1 MMRKNLKNQKGI
13 TLIALVIT
21 IIILLILAGISIQT
35 LMGENGIINKASIAK
50 EESKKKEYKEELE
63 IIGID
68 LEEKEG
74 INLSSEEFM
83 EKYKEKIVADA
94 MFEVAKLND
103 PIDEDGTIVII
114 VKTKEGYVY
123 KVTRNKVEYI
133 DKIEE
138 TTPPTIKDSDI
149 ENRMDKWKSASNSEY
164 K

>member
-1 MMRKNLKNQKGI
+1 MTKKIKREGAI
-13 TLIALVIT
+13 TLVALVIS
-21 IIILLILAGISIQT
+21 IIVILILAGISIQT

-94 MFEVAKLND
+94 MFERAKINGS
-103 PIDEDGTIVII
+103 IDEDGTIVII

-133 DKIEE
+133 DKTEE

>member
-1 MMRKNLKNQKGI
+1 MTKKIKREGAI
-13 TLIALVIT
+13 TLVALVIS
-21 IIILLILAGISIQT
+21 IIVILILAGISIQT

-94 MFEVAKLND
+94 MFEGAKLNG

>member
-1 MMRKNLKNQKGI
+1 MTKKIKREGAI
-13 TLIALVIT
+13 TLVALVIS
-21 IIILLILAGISIQT
+21 IIVILILAGISIQT

>member
-1 MMRKNLKNQKGI
+1 MTKKIKREGAI
-13 TLIALVIT
+13 TLVALVIS
-21 IIILLILAGISIQT
+21 IIVILILAGISIQT

-94 MFEVAKLND
+94 MFEGAKINGS
-103 PIDEDGTIVII
+103 IDEDGTIVII

>member
-1 MMRKNLKNQKGI
+1 MTKKIKREGAI
-13 TLIALVIT
+13 TLVALVIS
-21 IIILLILAGISIQT
+21 IIVILILAGISIQT

-94 MFEVAKLND
+94 MFKGAKLNG

>member
-1 MMRKNLKNQKGI
+1 MLKNIKKEKAI
-13 TLIALVIT
+13 TLIALVIS
-21 IIILLILAGISIQT
+21 IIVILILAGISIQT

-114 VKTKEGYVY
+114 V
-123 KVTRNKVEYI
+123 
-133 DKIEE
+133 
-138 TTPPTIKDSDI
+138 
-149 ENRMDKWKSASNSEY
+149 
-164 K
+164 

>member
-1 MMRKNLKNQKGI
+1 MTKKIKREGA
-13 TLIALVIT
+13 IALVALVIS
-21 IIILLILAGISIQT
+21 IIVILILAGISIQT

-94 MFEVAKLND
+94 MFEGAKLNG

>member
-1 MMRKNLKNQKGI
+1 MLKNIKKEKAI
-13 TLIALVIT
+13 TLIALVIS
-21 IIILLILAGISIQT
+21 IIVILILAGISIQT

-133 DKIEE
+133 DKTE
-138 TTPPTIKDSDI
+138 
-149 ENRMDKWKSASNSEY
+149 
-164 K
+164 

>member
-1 MMRKNLKNQKGI
+1 MTKKIKREGAI
-13 TLIALVIT
+13 TLVALVIS
-21 IIILLILAGISIQT
+21 IIVILILAGISIQT

-94 MFEVAKLND
+94 MFEGAKLNG

-123 KVTRNKVEYI
+123 KVTRNKVE
-133 DKIEE
+133 
-138 TTPPTIKDSDI
+138 
-149 ENRMDKWKSASNSEY
+149 
-164 K
+164 

>member
-1 MMRKNLKNQKGI
+1 MTKKIKREGAI
-13 TLIALVIT
+13 TLVALVIS
-21 IIILLILAGISIQT
+21 IIVILILAGISIQT

-68 LEEKEG
+68 LEEKEV

-94 MFEVAKLND
+94 MFKGAKLNG

-133 DKIEE
+133 DKTE
-138 TTPPTIKDSDI
+138 
-149 ENRMDKWKSASNSEY
+149 
-164 K
+164 

>member
-1 MMRKNLKNQKGI
+1 MTKKIKREGAI
-13 TLIALVIT
+13 TLVALVIS
-21 IIILLILAGISIQT
+21 IIVILILAGISIQT

-94 MFEVAKLND
+94 MFEGAKLNG

-114 VKTKEGYVY
+114 VKTKEGYVS

-138 TTPPTIKDSDI
+138 TTPPTIKDSDR

>member
-1 MMRKNLKNQKGI
+1 MTKKIKREGAI
-13 TLIALVIT
+13 TLVALVIS
-21 IIILLILAGISIQT
+21 IIVILILAGISIQT

-83 EKYKEKIVADA
+83 EIYKEKIVADA
-94 MFEVAKLND
+94 MFEGAKLNG

>member
-1 MMRKNLKNQKGI
+1 MTKKIKREGAI
-13 TLIALVIT
+13 TLVALVIS
-21 IIILLILAGISIQT
+21 IIVILILAGISIQT

-94 MFEVAKLND
+94 MFKGAKLNG

-133 DKIEE
+133 DKTE
-138 TTPPTIKDSDI
+138 
-149 ENRMDKWKSASNSEY
+149 
-164 K
+164 